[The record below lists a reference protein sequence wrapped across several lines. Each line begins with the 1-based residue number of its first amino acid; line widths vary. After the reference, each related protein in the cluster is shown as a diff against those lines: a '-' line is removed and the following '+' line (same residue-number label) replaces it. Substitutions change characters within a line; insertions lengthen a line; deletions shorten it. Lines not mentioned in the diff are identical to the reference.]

1 LAHYAKRPTTQQL
14 EIVLQRLMPREFEA
28 RGIEDAQSICDG
40 LAARMGEFAVDGDP
54 SDSPEDGFERISG

>member
-1 LAHYAKRPTTQQL
+1 
-14 EIVLQRLMPREFEA
+14 MPREFEA